1 MGSSSVHPLLKF
13 LTMNGFSG
21 PGWSFAE
28 TRLFKKL
35 WQRHCR
41 QRRENRSNLCMNLR
55 KMNYCFLQDE
65 KKLMS
70 FSLLL
75 MDARFMILCDPV
87 DIKWLVYLRN
97 GTISNIQYKSLALT
111 AQITS
116 SVSNYIGLDKRK
128 HMLRSLSVSNPAT
141 TGPLQEYGVTEN
153 KCQFISFEWIIFST

>member
-1 MGSSSVHPLLKF
+1 
-13 LTMNGFSG
+13 
-21 PGWSFAE
+21 
-28 TRLFKKL
+28 
-35 WQRHCR
+35 
-41 QRRENRSNLCMNLR
+41 
-55 KMNYCFLQDE
+55 
-65 KKLMS
+65 MS

-128 HMLRSLSVSNPAT
+128 HTLRSLSVSNPAT

-153 KCQFISFEWIIFST
+153 KCQFISFE